1 MRIIHNFKI
10 QNSRLAVGQAK
21 FKILGLGVIGVGL
34 IAVLVYNQADAQIV
48 RPGQLVRFSYG
59 AKFICG
65 EQPQASVS
73 VVNSSE
79 EHEWVPQ
86 EPPVKKGNYATAV
99 NLHNPQT
106 SRVRILKKVVI
117 AEPEPEQ
124 GKPTAKIDHVLNP
137 DGAMEVDCRE
147 INHILA
153 KDEQIDPRD
162 NRFRKGF
169 LVVESTAELDVV
181 AVYTANTD
189 AKSLTDPVGQAQGMT
204 MDVEYIPARRIVGT
218 PNLAAPPIGVGEGQ

>member
-1 MRIIHNFKI
+1 MRIIQNFKFQI
-10 QNSRLAVGQAK
+10 SN
-21 FKILGLGVIGVGL
+21 FKILGLGIIGVGL
-34 IAVLVYNQADAQIV
+34 IAVLAFNQAGAQVV
-48 RPGQLVRFSYG
+48 RPGQLVRFSYA

-65 EQPQASVS
+65 SQPQANVA
-73 VVNSSE
+73 VVHNSE
-79 EHEWVPQ
+79 GHEWAPQ

-99 NLHNPQT
+99 NIHNPQA
-106 SRVRILKKVVI
+106 SRVKILKKVVI

-124 GKPTAKIDHVLNP
+124 GRPTEKIEHVLIP
-137 DGAMEVDCRE
+137 DGATEVDCRE

-153 KDEQIDPRD
+153 KNDQIDPQD
-162 NRFRKGF
+162 NQFRKGF

-204 MDVEYIPARRIVGT
+204 MDVEYIPARRILGI
-218 PNLAAPPIGVGEGQ
+218 PNLAGPPIGIGEGQP